1 MPYQLTEEA
10 AFVRVVFF
18 DDMTGHDLRSL
29 ADLVA
34 AIERERAVA
43 PNRLTD
49 LSQIT
54 GAQLTYTEVFDFVEH
69 RKRQQLANSVKSAIV
84 APRPVQLGFA
94 RMFQTLNDHP
104 QIEIQIFPTLAAA
117 EAWLTSA

>member
-54 GAQLTYTEVFDFVEH
+54 GAQLTYTNVFDFVEH

-104 QIEIQIFPTLAAA
+104 QIEIQIFPTLAEA
-117 EAWLTSA
+117 EAWLASA